1 MFNSVTPWTAARQAP
16 LSSTVSWSLL
26 KFMSTEF
33 VMLSCHFILWGPILL
48 LPSIVPRIRVFYR
61 ESALC
66 IRWLK
71 YWSFSIISSNEH
83 AGLISFRMDW
93 FDLLAVQGTLKSLLQ
108 HHNSKGSVLQS
119 SAFFIVHLSHPYL
132 TTGKTIALTNWTFVG
147 KVIYLSRLIIAFFLR
162 SKHLLNSCLQSPST
176 VIWEPRKIKSVTVS
190 IFSHLF
196 CMNWWDWV
204 QWS

>member
-1 MFNSVTPWTAARQAP
+1 MDCSTPGLPVHYQLLEFTQTHVHWVGDAIWPSHPLLSPSPPTFN
-16 LSSTVSWSLL
+16 LSQHQGLFKWVSSSHQVSKVL
-26 KFMSTEF
+26 EF
-33 VMLSCHFILWGPILL
+33 QFQHQ
-48 LPSIVPRIRVFYR
+48 
-61 ESALC
+61 
-66 IRWLK
+66 
-71 YWSFSIISSNEH
+71 SFQWIFRTDFLYDGL
-83 AGLISFRMDW
+83 AGSPCCP
-93 FDLLAVQGTLKSLLQ
+93 GTLKSLLQ
-108 HHNSKGSVLQS
+108 HNSSKASTLCHS
-119 SAFFIVHLSHPYL
+119 TFFVVQLSCPYM